1 MRSAANCWVRLVV
14 AAFGLVVLV
23 VPPVAVLAAQ
33 VRVTGSV
40 PVVAHAAHALDGAAT
55 TAAAMPPARTIWR
68 KNGALQEFGIP
79 NPAKEIL
86 AVISRLNQSNGHA
99 DIIKK
104 GGMLAEKAEREK
116 RLTR

>member
-1 MRSAANCWVRLVV
+1 
-14 AAFGLVVLV
+14 LVVLV
-23 VPPVAVLAAQ
+23 VVVLLAQ

-40 PVVAHAAHALDGAAT
+40 PLVAHAAHALDGAAT
-55 TAAAMPPARTIWR
+55 ATAMPPAMRSR
-68 KNGALQEFGIP
+68 RESGALQEFGIP

-86 AVISRLNQSNGHA
+86 AIISRLNQSNGHA

-104 GGMLAEKAEREK
+104 GGMLAEKAEWEK

>member
-14 AAFGLVVLV
+14 AAFGLVVWV
-23 VPPVAVLAAQ
+23 VPAVNVLTAQ

-40 PVVAHAAHALDGAAT
+40 PLVAHAAHALDGAAT
-55 TAAAMPPARTIWR
+55 AAATRSWR

-86 AVISRLNQSNGHA
+86 AVISMLNQSDGHGG
-99 DIIKK
+99 IIKK
-104 GGMLAEKAEREK
+104 GGMLSEK
-116 RLTR
+116 